1 MAVPTII
8 LMRSA
13 AAGTATTSRRP
24 DSSPGRPDEDGSMC
38 LTQTAG
44 SVATAPARG
53 VGTVEGMDHHEDGAG
68 WVSLDDLHLTLRLRP
83 ELPAQVRRLVAMLD
97 DCPAILVERE
107 SCVLVDG
114 HMRVAAAR
122 VLGRTRLPVTWTSGT
137 QAGLLEQA
145 VIANGRHGVALS
157 TAQRKA
163 AAARL
168 LDSAPGW
175 SNGRIAKACGISE
188 PVVRRLPRPGPS
200 PTGVDSR
207 LGADGKTYPQG
218 RGAQDAA
225 RVLLAEHPET
235 PDRAIARAAGLSP
248 TTVGRLRKRAS
259 TDGPGPM
266 PDVTTHV
273 SQHKASRR
281 AKTRSRERWRQA
293 AWITA
298 LLRRRLHPLRAL
310 RAFLRRR
317 PGSSH
322 N

>member
-1 MAVPTII
+1 V
-8 LMRSA
+8 R
-13 AAGTATTSRRP
+13 
-24 DSSPGRPDEDGSMC
+24 DGSTVQDMDQNHQDDDTDWVALERLQ
-38 LTQTAG
+38 LT
-44 SVATAPARG
+44 
-53 VGTVEGMDHHEDGAG
+53 M
-68 WVSLDDLHLTLRLRP
+68 RLRP
-83 ELPAQVRRLVAMLD
+83 GLPSQVRRIVEGLD
-97 DCPAILVERE
+97 DCPPILVARD

-122 VLGRTRLPVTWTSGT
+122 AVGRTRMPVTWTSGT
-137 QAGLLEQA
+137 PAGLLEQA
-145 VIANGRHGVALS
+145 VIANARHGVPLNTS
-157 TAQRKA
+157 QRKA

-168 LDSAPGW
+168 LQSAPTW
-175 SNGRIAKACGISE
+175 SNGRIAKVCGISE

-317 PGSSH
+317 PGPSH